1 MLNIELLH
9 DPAIQILSVFPEE
22 IKTHVH
28 TKTCTQMF
36 TAVVYATAKKWKQ
49 PKYPATDVWINKM
62 WYIHVLE
69 YHSDKKNERL
79 IHTTTWIFNTSLSD
93 RSKTQKSTCIWFHL
107 F

>member
-49 PKYPATDVWINKM
+49 PKYPATDV
-62 WYIHVLE
+62 
-69 YHSDKKNERL
+69 
-79 IHTTTWIFNTSLSD
+79 
-93 RSKTQKSTCIWFHL
+93 
-107 F
+107 